1 MRLPLVWER
10 IQHTVE
16 GPTQHTV
23 ERPTQ
28 IDETG
33 SKCSGYKGQSPPRD
47 GLSRG
52 GSGNPGRSRWE
63 GASSDKLTES
73 SVYGSR

>member
-1 MRLPLVWER
+1 MRLSLVWAR

-16 GPTQHTV
+16 GPI
-23 ERPTQ
+23 Q

-33 SKCSGYKGQSPPRD
+33 SKCSGYKGQSPPWD

-63 GASSDKLTES
+63 DAYSDKLTDP